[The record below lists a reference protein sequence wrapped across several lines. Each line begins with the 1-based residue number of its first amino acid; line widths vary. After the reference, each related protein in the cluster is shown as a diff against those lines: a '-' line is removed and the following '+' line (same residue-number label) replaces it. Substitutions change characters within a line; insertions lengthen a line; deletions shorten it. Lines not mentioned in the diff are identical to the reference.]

1 MEVFFLHVV
10 LPLPLLKAGL
20 HLAVLPLVAEGRQ
33 TLPYLNMFLI
43 IDIIMK
49 LDGVGPVHNR
59 PSTNKLHH
67 FV

>member
-10 LPLPLLKAGL
+10 LPLHLLKAGL

-43 IDIIMK
+43 IDIIIIIMSK
-49 LDGVGPVHNR
+49 
-59 PSTNKLHH
+59 KIKIK
-67 FV
+67 